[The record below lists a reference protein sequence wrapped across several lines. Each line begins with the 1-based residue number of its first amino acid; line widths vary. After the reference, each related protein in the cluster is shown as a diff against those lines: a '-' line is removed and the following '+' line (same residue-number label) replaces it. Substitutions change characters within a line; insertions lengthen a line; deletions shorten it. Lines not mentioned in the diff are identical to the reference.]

1 MDGYC
6 LHQHTTEPWIS
17 PIQAS
22 IYIPGCCDQSYAQ
35 PENALWEGGKSF
47 TVPLVLFQEHSLP
60 ITLQYIETKGNK
72 SSNCY
77 FEIICLGTVQ
87 PLIINRN

>member
-35 PENALWEGGKSF
+35 PEHTLWEGGKSF
-47 TVPLVLFQEHSLP
+47 TVPLGKDLQLVLFQEHSLP

-77 FEIICLGTVQ
+77 FEIIRLGAV
-87 PLIINRN
+87 